1 MRKTR
6 ASQASSSEKLLR
18 LKQELGTAAEL
29 VSAVL
34 KREQLKREMA
44 QQAQDLWDKRS
55 DYAYLKRKFPS
66 LLNPKEDD
74 ELLFDKEKVKRPRP
88 TEQGYAYY
96 YYLEVCEF
104 TDCVVDSRSGS
115 SRATTMVNLYL
126 RQRTTTQSFVQRNAL
141 QRFWH
146 KSIVKWLGLKTVIIT
161 GKTEWRYVTGMPV
174 TLFLLTSS

>member
-96 YYLEVCEF
+96 YYLE
-104 TDCVVDSRSGS
+104 D
-115 SRATTMVNLYL
+115 VN
-126 RQRTTTQSFVQRNAL
+126 S
-141 QRFWH
+141 W
-146 KSIVKWLGLKTVIIT
+146 TV
-161 GKTEWRYVTGMPV
+161 
-174 TLFLLTSS
+174 